1 MGQHR
6 KNISI
11 PDDASDIL
19 QALATDCGM
28 DASQCIT
35 QLLRRHHNDIRT
47 LFSINVCSHT
57 HDCTRII
64 ETVPNV
70 SIESVPE
77 QVRVSKAVPEPIAV
91 EQPKSSPEPTI
102 ALMGSFANAPIT
114 ESPADELERL
124 RALRPMERMK
134 HSARITELKELLEA

>member
-57 HDCTRII
+57 YDCTRII

-70 SIESVPE
+70 SVESVSE
-77 QVRVSKAVPEPIAV
+77 QVNLSQSVPEPIAV
-91 EQPKSSPEPTI
+91 EPLKPSQEPTI
-102 ALMGSFANAPIT
+102 APTSDSL
-114 ESPADELERL
+114 ADELERL

>member
-11 PDDASDIL
+11 PDDASKLL
-19 QALATDCGM
+19 QDLATDCGM

-57 HDCTRII
+57 HVCTRIT
-64 ETVPNV
+64 ETVPV
-70 SIESVPE
+70 VTQSVP
-77 QVRVSKAVPEPIAV
+77 VPTSTHTEPIVIPV
-91 EQPKSSPEPTI
+91 EMPTPEPTI
-102 ALMGSFANAPIT
+102 ASDS
-114 ESPADELERL
+114 ESPADELARL
-124 RALRPMERMK
+124 RAMRPMERMK
-134 HSARITELKELLEA
+134 HSDRLTELKELLEA

>member
-57 HDCTRII
+57 HDCTRTI

-77 QVRVSKAVPEPIAV
+77 QVRVSQAVPEPIAV
-91 EQPKSSPEPTI
+91 EPPKPLLEPTTRPI
-102 ALMGSFANAPIT
+102 A

>member
-57 HDCTRII
+57 HDCTRTV

-70 SIESVPE
+70 SIESVPA
-77 QVRVSKAVPEPIAV
+77 QVNLSQSVPEPIAV
-91 EQPKSSPEPTI
+91 EPTKPSLEPTT
-102 ALMGSFANAPIT
+102 LPIS
-114 ESPADELERL
+114 ESTADELERL

>member
-57 HDCTRII
+57 HDCTRTI

-77 QVRVSKAVPEPIAV
+77 QVRVSQAVPEPIAV
-91 EQPKSSPEPTI
+91 EPPKPLLEPTTRPM
-102 ALMGSFANAPIT
+102 A

>member
-57 HDCTRII
+57 HDCTRTI

-70 SIESVPE
+70 SIESVPA
-77 QVRVSKAVPEPIAV
+77 QVNLSQSVPELIAV
-91 EQPKSSPEPTI
+91 EPPKLSPEPTI
-102 ALMGSFANAPIT
+102 APIA
-114 ESPADELERL
+114 ESTADELERL

-134 HSARITELKELLEA
+134 YSARITELKELLEA

>member
-64 ETVPNV
+64 EAVPNV
-70 SIESVPE
+70 SIESVPA
-77 QVRVSKAVPEPIAV
+77 QVNLSQSVPEPIAV
-91 EQPKSSPEPTI
+91 EPPKPSPEPTI
-102 ALMGSFANAPIT
+102 API
-114 ESPADELERL
+114 SDSLADELERL

>member
-70 SIESVPE
+70 SIESVPA
-77 QVRVSKAVPEPIAV
+77 QGNLSQSVPEPIAV
-91 EQPKSSPEPTI
+91 EPPKPSPEPTTP
-102 ALMGSFANAPIT
+102 PIS

>member
-57 HDCTRII
+57 HDCTRTI

-70 SIESVPE
+70 SAESVPE
-77 QVRVSKAVPEPIAV
+77 RVRVSQAVPEPIAV
-91 EQPKSSPEPTI
+91 EPPKPSLESTI
-102 ALMGSFANAPIT
+102 APTS
-114 ESPADELERL
+114 ESPAEELGRL
-124 RALRPMERMK
+124 QALPKFEKFKNMN
-134 HSARITELKELLEA
+134 RITELKERLEA

>member
-57 HDCTRII
+57 HDCTRTI

-70 SIESVPE
+70 SIESVPA
-77 QVRVSKAVPEPIAV
+77 QVNLSQSVPEPIAV
-91 EQPKSSPEPTI
+91 EPPKPSPEPTI
-102 ALMGSFANAPIT
+102 APMSESF
-114 ESPADELERL
+114 ADELERL

>member
-57 HDCTRII
+57 HDCTRTI

-70 SIESVPE
+70 SAESVPE
-77 QVRVSKAVPEPIAV
+77 RVRVSQAVPEPIV
-91 EQPKSSPEPTI
+91 FEPSKPSPETTI
-102 ALMGSFANAPIT
+102 APTS
-114 ESPADELERL
+114 ESPAEELGRL

-134 HSARITELKELLEA
+134 HSARITALKELIEA

>member
-11 PDDASDIL
+11 PEDASKLL
-19 QALATDCGM
+19 QDLATDCGM

-64 ETVPNV
+64 ETVD
-70 SIESVPE
+70 SVTRS
-77 QVRVSKAVPEPIAV
+77 V
-91 EQPKSSPEPTI
+91 PTI
-102 ALMGSFANAPIT
+102 AKSDPIAIVVEPVET
-114 ESPADELERL
+114 TSDESPA
-124 RALRPMERMK
+124 
-134 HSARITELKELLEA
+134 SAFLDMDF

>member
-77 QVRVSKAVPEPIAV
+77 QVNLSQSVLEPIAV
-91 EQPKSSPEPTI
+91 EPPKPSPEPTI
-102 ALMGSFANAPIT
+102 APIS

>member
-1 MGQHR
+1 MGQNR

-11 PDDASDIL
+11 PDDANDIL

-28 DASQCIT
+28 DHSQCIT

-64 ETVPNV
+64 E
-70 SIESVPE
+70 
-77 QVRVSKAVPEPIAV
+77 AV
-91 EQPKSSPEPTI
+91 PTI
-102 ALMGSFANAPIT
+102 ARTHT
-114 ESPADELERL
+114 ESIGVEPVYSSLDPTIEPISESHSEELARL
-124 RALRPMERMK
+124 LALSGGQKFKAMN
-134 HSARITELKELLEA
+134 RITELKQILGD

>member
-57 HDCTRII
+57 HDCTRTI

-70 SIESVPE
+70 SIELVPAQVNLSQSVT
-77 QVRVSKAVPEPIAV
+77 EPIAV
-91 EQPKSSPEPTI
+91 EPPKPSPEPTI
-102 ALMGSFANAPIT
+102 APMP

-134 HSARITELKELLEA
+134 YSARITELKELLEA